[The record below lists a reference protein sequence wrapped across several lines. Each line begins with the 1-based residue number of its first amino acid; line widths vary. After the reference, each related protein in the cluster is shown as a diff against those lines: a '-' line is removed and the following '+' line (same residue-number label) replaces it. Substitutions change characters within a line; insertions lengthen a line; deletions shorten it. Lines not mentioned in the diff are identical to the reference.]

1 MGRKKQGTRKPKP
14 EWQKQVDADM
24 RIYLTW
30 GRTIEH
36 QTNIL
41 LTLELSGV
49 RVTPVY
55 ELREGKG
62 SGPVMHQT
70 EKIAITRDF
79 AERKIVAGQKY
90 RATIEAIAREAARSL
105 SKGDSETQKEYETFI
120 KLYWL
125 TADTRVSIRARYV
138 IEALPALKTKNKKGN
153 WIPNRTF
160 YRWRDSIYERLGEL
174 MGYLPEDNLPK
185 RAER

>member
-14 EWQKQVDADM
+14 EWQKKVDADM
-24 RIYLTW
+24 RLYLTW

-55 ELREGKG
+55 EPREGT
-62 SGPVMHQT
+62 SGG
-70 EKIAITRDF
+70 ERDF
-79 AERKIVAGQKY
+79 EQEKWLIKKDLARIKIEAGKAY